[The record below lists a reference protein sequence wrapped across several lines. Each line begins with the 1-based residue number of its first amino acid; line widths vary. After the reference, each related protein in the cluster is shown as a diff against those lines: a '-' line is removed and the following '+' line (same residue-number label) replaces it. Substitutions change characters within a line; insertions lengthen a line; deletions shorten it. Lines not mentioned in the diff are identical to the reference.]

1 MKYTFIIDD
10 KKYEVEA
17 NDYGKAMV
25 KMNREVV
32 DKQNLHPMA
41 WFGNDDDKSIPI
53 NTWKLVRGNFYD

>member
-1 MKYTFIIDD
+1 MKYTFIIDE
-10 KKYEVEA
+10 KKYEIEA

-41 WFGNDDDKSIPI
+41 WFDNDDDKSIPK
-53 NTWKLVRGNFYD
+53 NTWVLVRGNFYD